1 MTARTRASAALLGFV
16 ALLGAGCASHGPVLD
31 PLVAGRHASSIELDG
46 TPFFPQ
52 QQYQCGPAALATVL
66 SASGA
71 AVTPE
76 ALVAEVYLPGRR
88 GSLQPELVAAARR
101 YDRVPYVLPPDEDA
115 LIATVA
121 AGLPVLL
128 LQKLG
133 AGPVPGWHYAV
144 LVGYDAPR
152 DRFVLR
158 SGTER
163 RKEMSGPQFLAT
175 WDRAGRW
182 AMVAL
187 QPGVLPPEADFARYM
202 EAVAGLEAVG
212 RGEAAAPAYAAAARR
227 WPAEP
232 LPLLALANLDYAR
245 GDLVAAE
252 RGFHAAVQ
260 LDPQDAAARNN
271 RAEVLRQLG
280 CLTAARREV
289 EAARALASG
298 GPLAST
304 VESTARQIAEQ
315 AQGDAVGCPAD

>member
-1 MTARTRASAALLGFV
+1 
-16 ALLGAGCASHGPVLD
+16 
-31 PLVAGRHASSIELDG
+31 
-46 TPFFPQ
+46 
-52 QQYQCGPAALATVL
+52 
-66 SASGA
+66 
-71 AVTPE
+71 
-76 ALVAEVYLPGRR
+76 
-88 GSLQPELVAAARR
+88 
-101 YDRVPYVLPPDEDA
+101 VPYVLPPDEDA
-115 LIATVA
+115 LVATVA

-182 AMVAL
+182 ALVAL
-187 QPGVLPPEADFARYM
+187 PPGVLRPRRISHATWKQLRASR
-202 EAVAGLEAVG
+202 
-212 RGEAAAPAYAAAARR
+212 RSAAARR
-227 WPAEP
+227 RHQPMQPPRAAGRPSRCPAGAGQSR
-232 LPLLALANLDYAR
+232 LRAR
-245 GDLVAAE
+245 RPRRGRA
-252 RGFHAAVQ
+252 GFHAAAQ

-280 CLTAARREV
+280 CMTAARREIEV
-289 EAARALASG
+289 ARALAVG
-298 GPLAST
+298 GPLAPA